1 MSKGLSVVN
10 QQQKLSEWA
19 ERVSA
24 CRNSGFSVQSWCQE
38 NDVCVQTYYRC
49 QRRLYNLAQEKYE
62 GGFAEIAPI
71 RRTTNSIAVTVQI
84 GSLELAVHNGAYAAT
99 VEAVLRAVKSY

>member
-24 CRNSGFSVQSWCQE
+24 CRNSGCSVRSWCQE

-49 QRRLYNLAQEKYE
+49 QRRLYNLAQEKHE

-71 RRTTNSIAVTVQI
+71 RRTTDSIAITVQI
-84 GSLELAVHNGAYAAT
+84 GSLELAVHNGADAAS